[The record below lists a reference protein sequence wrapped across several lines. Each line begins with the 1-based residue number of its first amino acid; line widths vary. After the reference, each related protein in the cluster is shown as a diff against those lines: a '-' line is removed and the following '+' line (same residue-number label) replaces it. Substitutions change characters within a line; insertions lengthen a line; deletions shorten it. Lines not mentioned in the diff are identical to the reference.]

1 MESKEQDARA
11 RMIKAATDI
20 LGEGADVETIT
31 VRQIAKRAGV
41 GVGTVNYHFTSK
53 DNLLGVAVGQIM
65 AEKINDFLKPETNPG
80 MAPAD
85 RLKTMLKEVC
95 RVAAANKKLARF
107 MLAQILANGNF
118 APALYLM
125 PFLKELYQGSKDE
138 LELRVIAL
146 QIIQPIQFAGM
157 SPEAF
162 LMYSGVDFYNE
173 TARGRMIDSL
183 VDHLLDAKGED

>member
-1 MESKEQDARA
+1 
-11 RMIKAATDI
+11 
-20 LGEGADVETIT
+20 
-31 VRQIAKRAGV
+31 
-41 GVGTVNYHFTSK
+41 
-53 DNLLGVAVGQIM
+53 
-65 AEKINDFLKPETNPG
+65 
-80 MAPAD
+80 
-85 RLKTMLKEVC
+85 
-95 RVAAANKKLARF
+95 
-107 MLAQILANGNF
+107 
-118 APALYLM
+118 M
-125 PFLKELYQGSKDE
+125 PFLKELYHGSKDE